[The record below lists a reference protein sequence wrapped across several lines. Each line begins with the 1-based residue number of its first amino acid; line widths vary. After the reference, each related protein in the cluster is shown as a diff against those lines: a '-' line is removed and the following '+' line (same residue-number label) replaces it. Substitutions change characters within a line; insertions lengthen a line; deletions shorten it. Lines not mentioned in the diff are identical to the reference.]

1 MLGGSDF
8 ALIPTMAPCNG
19 TQCPTT
25 ANLLASGSSVL
36 GLDQP
41 KFVSSSS
48 GVQEQVVAGDCDGT
62 VVSVSNLPKAR
73 ASPGLVPVVVPTACF
88 HWEVYFNPALISD
101 SMGGFA
107 DLPSLAQGIHRIR

>member
-1 MLGGSDF
+1 
-8 ALIPTMAPCNG
+8 
-19 TQCPTT
+19 
-25 ANLLASGSSVL
+25 VL

-73 ASPGLVPVVVPTACF
+73 ASPGLVPPALCQASIPVVVPTACF